1 MIRVRRLRIQLP
13 RHLRHQAEAVARLAA
28 QRLAQD
34 VQPGGESRVESLA
47 VGPLAAPKGVSRQRL
62 AGDVASAIGRG
73 LAARR
78 GQGRG
83 GGG

>member
-1 MIRVRRLRIQLP
+1 MIRVRKLRMRLP
-13 RHLRHQAEAVARLAA
+13 RHLRGHAEAIARLAA

-34 VQPGGESRVESLA
+34 APPGARGRVSHLA
-47 VGPLAAPKGVSRQRL
+47 VGPLAAPQGTSRQRV

-83 GGG
+83 GG

>member
-1 MIRVRRLRIQLP
+1 MIRVRRLRMQLP
-13 RHLRHQAEAVARLAA
+13 RHLRHQAEAIARLAA

-34 VQPGGESRVESLA
+34 APPSTERRVGHLA
-47 VGPLAAPKGVSRQRL
+47 VGPLAAPRGVSRQRL

-73 LAARR
+73 LAAKR

>member
-1 MIRVRRLRIQLP
+1 MIRVRQLRMQLP
-13 RHLRHQAEAVARLAA
+13 RHLRHRAEAIARLAA
-28 QRLAQD
+28 QRLAQA
-34 VQPGGESRVESLA
+34 VPPGAEGRVGHLA
-47 VGPLAAPKGVSRQRL
+47 AGPLAAPKGASHQRL

>member
-1 MIRVRRLRIQLP
+1 MIRVRKLRVQLP
-13 RHLRHQAEAVARLAA
+13 RHLRHEALAVARLAA

-34 VQPGGESRVESLA
+34 APPGAEGRVGHLA
-47 VGPLAAPKGVSRQRL
+47 AGPLAAPKGVSRHRL
-62 AGDVASAIGRG
+62 AGDIASSIGRS

-83 GGG
+83 G

>member
-1 MIRVRRLRIQLP
+1 MIRVRRLRMQLP
-13 RHLRHQAEAVARLAA
+13 RHLRHQAEAIARLAA
-28 QRLAQD
+28 QRLAQA
-34 VQPGGESRVESLA
+34 VPPGAEGSVGHLA
-47 VGPLAAPKGVSRQRL
+47 AGPLAAPKGTSHQRL

-83 GGG
+83 G